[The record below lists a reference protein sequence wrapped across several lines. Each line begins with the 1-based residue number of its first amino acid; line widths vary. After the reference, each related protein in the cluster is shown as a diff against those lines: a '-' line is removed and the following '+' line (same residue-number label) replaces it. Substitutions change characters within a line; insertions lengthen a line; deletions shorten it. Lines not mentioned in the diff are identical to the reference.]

1 MADPVGIEDINVYAG
16 RACVDVRAL
25 FETGGLDLGRFANL
39 MMERRSVNLPCED
52 QVTNAVNAAKP
63 LVDALDPALR
73 DTVELVVVATESG
86 LDFGKPLSTYVHH
99 HLGLG
104 PACRSFEVKHACYGG
119 TAALQTAA
127 AMVAASPVPDA
138 RALVIATDIASPS
151 SGGSYWE
158 PSEGA
163 GAVAMLVGRDPA
175 VLRLDVGAN
184 GYHTQEVMDT
194 LRPRP
199 DFDVVNSDLSL
210 LAYLD
215 CLDRSFAGYRRRV
228 EGADIVGTFD
238 YLAFHIPFAGMVK
251 GAHRTLL
258 RRAKGW
264 GRAEIDAD
272 FEARMAP
279 SLAYATQIGNLYAGS
294 LYLALC
300 SLIDHADFAVAR
312 RVGLFSYGSGCG
324 SEFFSGVVSERA
336 GARLAA
342 RPIAKALAERR
353 ELGVAEFRALDGLLG
368 DRAFGTRDAVV
379 DTAPYQ
385 SIVDSHVAGRG
396 LLLLDRVEGFHRRY
410 RWS

>member
-1 MADPVGIEDINVYAG
+1 MAEPVGIEDVNVYPG
-16 RACVDVRAL
+16 RARVDVRAL
-25 FETGGLDLGRFANL
+25 FEAGGLDLSRFANL
-39 MMERRSVNLPCED
+39 MMEHRSVNLPCED

-63 LVDALDPALR
+63 LVDALDPGRR
-73 DTVELVVVATESG
+73 DSIELVVVATESG
-86 LDFGKPLSTYVHH
+86 LDFGKPLSTYVHQQ
-99 HLGLG
+99 LGLG

-127 AMVAASPVPDA
+127 ALVAASPVPDA
-138 RALVIATDIASPS
+138 RALVVSTDIASPS

-163 GAVAMLVGRDPA
+163 GAVALLVGRDPA

-210 LAYLD
+210 LAYLN
-215 CLDRSFAGYRRRV
+215 CLEQSFAGYRRRV
-228 EGADIVGTFD
+228 AGADIVDTFD

-258 RRAKGW
+258 RRTKGW
-264 GRAEIDAD
+264 DRAAIDAD
-272 FEARMAP
+272 FDRRMAP
-279 SLAYATQIGNLYAGS
+279 SLLHTTKVGNLYSGS

-300 SLIDHADFAVAR
+300 SLIDHADFGAAR
-312 RVGLFSYGSGCG
+312 RVGMFSYGSGCG
-324 SEFFSGVVSERA
+324 SEFYSGVVSERA
-336 GARLAA
+336 RDRLAA
-342 RPIAKALAERR
+342 RPIEKALAERR
-353 ELGVAEFRALDGLLG
+353 ELTVAEFRALDGFLG
-368 DRAFGTRDAVV
+368 DRAFGTRDAVL
-379 DTAPYQ
+379 DTTPYQ
-385 SIVDSHVAGRG
+385 SIVDSHFAGRG
-396 LLLLDRVEGFHRRY
+396 LLLLDRIEDFHRVY